1 MTDVIAIGEVLID
14 LTQTG
19 VNENGIPVFAA
30 NPGGAPA
37 NVCVAVSRLGG
48 KAAFIG
54 KVGSDGFGNYLER
67 VLQKE
72 RVNTDGLCR
81 SERATTMAVVS
92 VQADGE
98 RDFHFNRG
106 ADAELSAAEV
116 DPDAVRKAKVFH
128 FGSISLIGPESREA
142 TWRALHAARAAGVLV
157 SYDPNY
163 RASLWPDEQTAVSRM
178 KEPLEY
184 ADLVKL
190 SEEELR
196 LLTGT
201 DDLEQGSRSLS
212 EAGIPLVLVTLGGK
226 GAFYRLGAHCGQ
238 VQGVRTKVAD
248 TNGAGDTFL
257 GAVLY
262 QLCSRGIRMPDDITV
277 PVLEEII
284 GFANRAASVTC
295 SHSGAIPAMPTL
307 EEI

>member
-201 DDLEQGSRSLS
+201 DDLE
-212 EAGIPLVLVTLGGK
+212 
-226 GAFYRLGAHCGQ
+226 
-238 VQGVRTKVAD
+238 
-248 TNGAGDTFL
+248 
-257 GAVLY
+257 
-262 QLCSRGIRMPDDITV
+262 
-277 PVLEEII
+277 
-284 GFANRAASVTC
+284 ASA
-295 SHSGAIPAMPTL
+295 SIN
-307 EEI
+307 

>member
-1 MTDVIAIGEVLID
+1 MRKTYVSIEDVLRSPWVSERPTEQKPSVTD
-14 LTQTG
+14 
-19 VNENGIPVFAA
+19 
-30 NPGGAPA
+30 
-37 NVCVAVSRLGG
+37 
-48 KAAFIG
+48 
-54 KVGSDGFGNYLER
+54 R
-67 VLQKE
+67 VL
-72 RVNTDGLCR
+72 R
-81 SERATTMAVVS
+81 STKLEDS
-92 VQADGE
+92 IYADL
-98 RDFHFNRG
+98 RG
-106 ADAELSAAEV
+106 ADEALDAVERTAGEKLRSFPALSRDVYQSFYSLMPRRREDAELSAAEV

-201 DDLEQGSRSLS
+201 DDLEQGSRILS

-295 SHSGAIPAMPTL
+295 SRNGAIPAMPTL